1 MNSLEN
7 ATNFWTDF
15 LDKIGRAWWIEMI
28 TQVPNCTYYFGPF
41 MSAKTALFAQSG
53 YIEDLERE
61 ASQII
66 AINIK
71 RCQPQELTIFEDED
85 MISCPVV

>member
-1 MNSLEN
+1 MNSLEK

-15 LDKIGRAWWIEMI
+15 LEKIGRAWWIEMI
-28 TQVPNCTYYFGPF
+28 TQAPNCTYYFGPF
-41 MSAKTALFAQSG
+41 MSPKTALFAQSG

-71 RCQPQELTIFEDED
+71 RCQPQELTIFEDEE
-85 MISCPVV
+85 II